1 MGQAIK
7 EQKNHKY
14 MYIMSHLLLHV
25 YNDEWLMEGEDHAYE
40 VVHCQYVSLCYSSVL
55 Q

>member
-1 MGQAIK
+1 
-7 EQKNHKY
+7 
-14 MYIMSHLLLHV
+14 MYIMSYLLLHV
-25 YNDEWLMEGEDHAYE
+25 YNDEWLMEGEDHVYE